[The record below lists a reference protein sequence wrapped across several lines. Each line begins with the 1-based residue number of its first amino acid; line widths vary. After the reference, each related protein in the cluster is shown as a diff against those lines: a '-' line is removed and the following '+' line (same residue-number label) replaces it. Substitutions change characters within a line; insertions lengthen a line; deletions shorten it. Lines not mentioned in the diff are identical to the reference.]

1 MAENTDLISEI
12 ISYEEW
18 KMQEQKKFEEKY
30 AIYLA
35 SVHKVLH
42 GSKSKNDLIYKAGVQ
57 QLLNGS
63 KDTRQMY
70 SGTDREERK

>member
-1 MAENTDLISEI
+1 MSRINDLISE
-12 ISYEEW
+12 SCRYEEW

-42 GSKSKNDLIYKAGVQ
+42 GSKSKNALVYQTDVQ
-57 QLLNGS
+57 QILNGS
-63 KDTRQMY
+63 KDIKRMY
-70 SGTDREERK
+70 SISNKEERK